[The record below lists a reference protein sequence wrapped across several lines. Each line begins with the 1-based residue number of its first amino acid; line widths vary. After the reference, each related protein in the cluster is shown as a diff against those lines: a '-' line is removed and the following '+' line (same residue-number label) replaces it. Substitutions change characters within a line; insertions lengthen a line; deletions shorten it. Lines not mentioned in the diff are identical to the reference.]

1 MDGWMD
7 GWMDEWVDG
16 WMDGWMNG
24 FTHRSD
30 VHSDDVDRTR
40 SDWTHA
46 ERIQA
51 LERLFGHTRVTH
63 LSIFGAD
70 GHTRRE
76 NEHK

>member
-1 MDGWMD
+1 
-7 GWMDEWVDG
+7 
-16 WMDGWMNG
+16 MDGWMNG

-40 SDWTHA
+40 SDLTHA

-51 LERLFGHTRVTH
+51 LERLFGHTRVTP